1 MTEFNDDDDDERH
14 FTLQTNRAK
23 TVFNELI
30 NSIGYLA
37 ERQQR
42 LARMSPLDRFIFDK
56 LQNDR
61 AKAII
66 EGMLIGDQV
75 TTDNSTGEHT
85 KEMNRLISENL
96 DADSIWAFAHIAQSI
111 IKRSIFDDPTEYEVN
126 LQAREYAHE
135 RHKQDPKQAD
145 KANVRECWADWQ
157 KKPDRYKSK
166 AAFARDMRDKFPNLE
181 SQPVIEGWCRGW
193 ERESRN

>member
-1 MTEFNDDDDDERH
+1 MTEFEDDERH

-30 NSIGYLA
+30 NSLGYIV

-42 LARMSPLDRFIFDK
+42 LMRMSPLDRFIYDK
-56 LQNDR
+56 LQDER
-61 AKAII
+61 AKAVI

-75 TTDNSTGEHT
+75 TTNNESGEHT
-85 KEMNRLISENL
+85 KIMNRLIAENL

-111 IKRSIFDDPTEYEVN
+111 IKRSIFDDPTEYEIN

-135 RHKQDPKQAD
+135 RYKKDPKQAD
-145 KANVRECWADWQ
+145 KAHVRECWDDWQ

-166 AAFARDMRDKFPNLE
+166 AAFARDMRDKFQNLE
-181 SQPVIEGWCRGW
+181 SQPVIEGWCRAW
-193 ERESRN
+193 ERES